1 MQQAFYMNFHKTYPE
16 VTVVDL
22 YQTIQKP
29 GETVEQYLTRFKKI
43 RARCKGSFAEEDV
56 VKIAVA
62 GIRNYEIRKRLSGKS
77 IKDFHVLYLKAIDF
91 ERVQKV
97 LVWYKVANE

>member
-1 MQQAFYMNFHKTYPE
+1 MHFHKTYPE

-62 GIRNYEIRKRLSGKS
+62 GIRNYEIRKRLSGKNLR
-77 IKDFHVLYLKAIDF
+77 DFHVLCSIFQGSELLSGCRREMK
-91 ERVQKV
+91 RTR
-97 LVWYKVANE
+97 N